1 MVVDEKKE
9 KKGEDSFFSSAHTAS
24 DLEPWLVLR
33 AYVTAPDTIW
43 PSSLPRPPSHKCGG
57 IYHTVFTV
65 IRQSKMLGYHILA
78 VCQEERKE
86 AVYQEERSNEVKKKI
101 K

>member
-33 AYVTAPDTIW
+33 AYVTAPDST
-43 PSSLPRPPSHKCGG
+43 
-57 IYHTVFTV
+57 
-65 IRQSKMLGYHILA
+65 GYHLAILLGS
-78 VCQEERKE
+78 EYDKDLEHLM
-86 AVYQEERSNEVKKKI
+86 NF
-101 K
+101 